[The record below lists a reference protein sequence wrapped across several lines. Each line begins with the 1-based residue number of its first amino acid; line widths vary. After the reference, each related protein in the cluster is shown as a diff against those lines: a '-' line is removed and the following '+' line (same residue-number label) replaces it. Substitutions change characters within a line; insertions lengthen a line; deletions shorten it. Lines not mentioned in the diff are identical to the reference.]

1 MCVVFP
7 SVVFLSAS
15 AAAAAAD
22 VFRADSADVEES
34 APVEPPGVKRAGE
47 TADVEES
54 ASVE

>member
-7 SVVFLSAS
+7 SVVFLFAS
-15 AAAAAAD
+15 AAAAD